1 MERERAAGAMRP
13 VGDARRRSRRGS
25 DPKPKRPRPR
35 QPRRSAATCPQYCS
49 CSSRHKEL
57 VARQAQTRCMGRQ
70 LPRRHAPEHAIAL
83 GYGGGRRLTGS
94 RLIVCKRYRESVGA
108 IRRAAG
114 PTVLRVPAITS
125 NGAGTTASVSV
136 AENTTAVTTVTATDL
151 DAGSALTY
159 SIVGGADAAK
169 FTVDSSTGALSFVSA
184 PDYETPTDAGG
195 NNVYDV
201 TVQVSDGTLTDTQA
215 IAVTVTNLNDNA
227 PAITS
232 NGAGA
237 TASVSV
243 AENTTAVT
251 TVTATDLDPGSTLT
265 YSIVGGADA
274 AKFTV
279 DSSTGALSFASAPDY
294 ENPTDVGAN
303 NVYDVTVQ
311 VSDGTLTD
319 TQAIAV
325 TVSDVAENVQLA
337 NGGVIFTD
345 TGVTVNLTNAG
356 AQSGGDAAGDIL
368 SNFDN
373 ITGSAYADVLT
384 GDAGANVIS
393 GGAGDDIIAGAAGAD
408 TLDGGAGSD
417 TLDYSASSAG
427 VIVDLAA
434 STATGGDATGD
445 IIANFENV
453 IGSSG
458 ASSNNIVGN
467 LAANTLTGGSGE
479 DVLIGSLDIVHDG
492 LFTQGNHGTTLATY
506 TAGQTFGGWTV
517 TSGDVDLYN
526 TINSGYV
533 TNHGGYSVD
542 LDGSTP
548 GAIMQTLSTTAGYSY
563 TVTFDL
569 AGNFGQTFDKTM
581 QISAAGVSQ
590 TFTVTEPG
598 GWSRSTPG
606 WNYESFT
613 FTATGSSTD
622 LVFKSLDSSGVA
634 GAQISDVH
642 VVQNTGDAGNYLSGG
657 AGNDFLVGAD
667 GNDTL
672 VGGSGADTMIGGS
685 GTDTADYSASASA
698 VTVNL
703 ATNVNTGGDAAGD
716 SLSGIENVTGSA
728 FNDTLT
734 GDANANVLIGG
745 AGTDTLDGATGN
757 DTIDGGAG
765 NDTLTGGAGTDTAS
779 YADATSAV
787 TVNLSTATAQNTI
800 GAGTDTLSGFENLT
814 GSDYNDTLT
823 GDGNAN
829 VITGGAGNDT
839 LSGGAGNDTL
849 TGGSGSDTAD
859 YSNATAGVTVN
870 LSTATAQ
877 NTVGAGT
884 DTLSSMENLTGSNYD
899 DSLTGTASANIIS
912 GGAGNDTIAG
922 GAGADTLNGGS
933 GSDTLNYS
941 ASTASLTANL
951 GNNTVSGGDATGDVI
966 SNFESVTGSSSAAWN
981 NIVGNMSA
989 NTLIG
994 GSGSDVLLGGQD
1006 IVNDGFFSQVN
1017 IGASDYQ
1024 GFSAGQTMGG
1034 WTVVSGSV
1042 DLVNTTFF
1050 ATDHGGFSV
1059 DLDSSSPGSIKQTLS
1074 TVAGDTYTVAFD
1086 LAADFH
1092 DTVTTKTMQISAAGS
1107 SHNYVVTEPP
1117 GWSQSELGPTFQT
1130 FTFTATGASTD
1141 LVFTSLDA
1149 SNSQYGPVIAD
1160 IHVLHD
1166 TGDAGNYLSGSAGSD
1181 FLVGGGGAD
1190 TFVGGSGA
1198 DTIVGAG
1205 GNDTVDYSASSA
1217 AVTVDLTSS
1226 GAQSGGDA
1234 AGDTLSGVS
1243 NLIGSAYNDTLTG
1256 DANANVLSGGAG
1268 NDTLDGGAGNDTLA
1282 GGAGADTLTGGS
1294 GIDTADYSASASAV
1308 SVNLATN
1315 VNTGGDAASD
1325 SLSGIE
1331 NLVGSAYND
1340 TLTGDA
1346 SDNVITGGTGNDTL
1360 TGGAGSDIFIY
1371 HVGDGND
1378 TMAGGAGASW
1388 TDTIS
1393 LNAGTAALGTYG
1405 VDWTLSITSG
1415 SITSTDTVNHVI
1427 ALSQDAAGHINL
1439 SDGATIN
1446 FSELERVTW

>member
-1 MERERAAGAMRP
+1 
-13 VGDARRRSRRGS
+13 
-25 DPKPKRPRPR
+25 
-35 QPRRSAATCPQYCS
+35 
-49 CSSRHKEL
+49 
-57 VARQAQTRCMGRQ
+57 
-70 LPRRHAPEHAIAL
+70 
-83 GYGGGRRLTGS
+83 
-94 RLIVCKRYRESVGA
+94 
-108 IRRAAG
+108 
-114 PTVLRVPAITS
+114 
-125 NGAGTTASVSV
+125 
-136 AENTTAVTTVTATDL
+136 
-151 DAGSALTY
+151 
-159 SIVGGADAAK
+159 
-169 FTVDSSTGALSFVSA
+169 
-184 PDYETPTDAGG
+184 
-195 NNVYDV
+195 
-201 TVQVSDGTLTDTQA
+201 
-215 IAVTVTNLNDNA
+215 
-227 PAITS
+227 
-232 NGAGA
+232 
-237 TASVSV
+237 
-243 AENTTAVT
+243 
-251 TVTATDLDPGSTLT
+251 
-265 YSIVGGADA
+265 
-274 AKFTV
+274 
-279 DSSTGALSFASAPDY
+279 
-294 ENPTDVGAN
+294 
-303 NVYDVTVQ
+303 
-311 VSDGTLTD
+311 
-319 TQAIAV
+319 
-325 TVSDVAENVQLA
+325 
-337 NGGVIFTD
+337 
-345 TGVTVNLTNAG
+345 VTVNLTNAG

-672 VGGSGADTMIGGS
+672 VGGSG
-685 GTDTADYSASASA
+685 TDTADYSASASA

-745 AGTDTLDGATGN
+745 AGTDTLDGGTGN

-765 NDTLTGGAGTDTAS
+765 NDTVTGGAGTDTAS

-839 LSGGAGNDTL
+839 LSGGAGNDTLDGGAGNDTL

-1086 LAADFH
+1086 LAADFL
-1092 DTVTTKTMQISAAGS
+1092 DGVTTKTMQISAAGS

-1166 TGDAGNYLSGSAGSD
+1166 TGDAGNYLSGGAGSD

-1243 NLIGSAYNDTLTG
+1243 NL
-1256 DANANVLSGGAG
+1256 
-1268 NDTLDGGAGNDTLA
+1268 
-1282 GGAGADTLTGGS
+1282 
-1294 GIDTADYSASASAV
+1294 
-1308 SVNLATN
+1308 
-1315 VNTGGDAASD
+1315 
-1325 SLSGIE
+1325 
-1331 NLVGSAYND
+1331 VGSAYND

-1388 TDTIS
+1388 TDTIN
-1393 LNAGTAALGTYG
+1393 LNTGTAALGTYG